1 MVVRGL
7 RELVVWVRFPVPRHM
22 EIYIEKD
29 YDALSKRAVDIIAS
43 FLKEKPTA
51 VLGLPTGST
60 PQKTYK
66 MLADKCKKGE
76 ISFKKVK
83 TFNLDEY
90 SGLSPADTQSYHF
103 FMNENLFS
111 KTDIDIKNTFFPTD
125 FKPDYENCDKKIE
138 EEGGIDLQLLGI
150 GRDGHI
156 GFNEPGSKF
165 SSKSR
170 EISLAKPTIEDNAR
184 FFKSIKDVPTKAV
197 TMGVSTIMQAKKI
210 VLIASG
216 EKKSKAI
223 FDALEGK
230 VSTKVPASIIQRHKN
245 VIVILD
251 EQAAKKLNRGL

>member
-1 MVVRGL
+1 
-7 RELVVWVRFPVPRHM
+7 M
-22 EIYIEKD
+22 EIYIED
-29 YDALSKRAVDIIAS
+29 NYDALSKRAVDIIAS

-60 PQKTYK
+60 PQKTYE
-66 MLADKCKKGE
+66 MLAKKCSRGE

-90 SGLSPADTQSYHF
+90 SGLSPADRQSYHF
-103 FMNENLFS
+103 FMNKNLFS
-111 KTDIDIKNTFFPTD
+111 KTDIDIKNTFFPID
-125 FKPDYENCDKKIE
+125 FKPDFKKYDKKIKE
-138 EEGGIDLQLLGI
+138 LGGIDLQLLGI

-184 FFKSIKDVPTKAV
+184 FFKSIKDVPIKAV
-197 TMGVSTIMQAKKI
+197 TMGIDTIMGAKKI
-210 VLIASG
+210 ILIASG
-216 EKKSKAI
+216 EKKNQAI
-223 FDALEGK
+223 FNALEGK
-230 VSTKVPASIIQRHKN
+230 ASTKVPASIIQRHKN

-251 EQAAKKLNRGL
+251 KEAARKLNKK

>member
-1 MVVRGL
+1 
-7 RELVVWVRFPVPRHM
+7 M

-29 YDALSKRAVDIIAS
+29 YNSLSNRAVEIIAS
-43 FLKEKPTA
+43 FLQEKPNA

-60 PQKTYK
+60 PQKTYEL
-66 MLADKCKKGE
+66 LAEKCKKGE
-76 ISFKKVK
+76 ICFKNVR

-90 SGLSPADTQSYHF
+90 SKLSPTSNQSYHF

-125 FKPDYENCDKKIE
+125 SRFFRQNYDRKIKKM
-138 EEGGIDLQLLGI
+138 GGIDLQLLGI

-165 SSKSR
+165 SSKTR
-170 EISLAKPTIEDNAR
+170 EVSLAETTIEDNAR
-184 FFKSIKDVPTKAV
+184 FFKNIKDVPKKAV
-197 TMGVSTIMQAKKI
+197 TMGVNTIMASKNI
-210 VLIASG
+210 ILIASG

-223 FDALEGK
+223 YDALLGP
-230 VSTKVPASIIQRHKN
+230 VSTKVPASIIQKHKN

-251 EQAAKKLNRGL
+251 KEAAQKLIKK